1 MGNFTISTSLAADGT
16 STIHV
21 RGDIDI
27 AASKDLKAA
36 LMNEVRRRRPPSL
49 VVDMLQVTFM
59 DSTGL
64 AALLSA
70 QRAARGLGT
79 SLVVREVSTFI
90 ERQLRMAGIYEV
102 LTGHR

>member
-27 AASKDLKAA
+27 AASEDLKAA
-36 LMNEVRRRRPPSL
+36 LINEVTRRRPPSL
-49 VVDMLQVTFM
+49 VVDMLHVTFI

-64 AALLSA
+64 AALLAA
-70 QRAARGLGT
+70 QRAAQGLGT
-79 SLVVREVSTFI
+79 SLVVRQVSTFL

-102 LTGHR
+102 LTGNR